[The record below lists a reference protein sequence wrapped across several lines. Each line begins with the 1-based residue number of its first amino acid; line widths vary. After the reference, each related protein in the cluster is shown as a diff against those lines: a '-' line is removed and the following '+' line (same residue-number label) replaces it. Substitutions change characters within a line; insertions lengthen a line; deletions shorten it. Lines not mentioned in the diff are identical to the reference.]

1 MSLLVVRLLLRGAG
15 HEVHRISVP
24 SSVSSVAAQ
33 HPPSQ
38 ASPQSQNMVIL
49 WDPADTRD
57 TADDRKLLFTKT
69 FSDSTTT
76 APSGL
81 AARSNIAPSAPINS
95 TLPKCRV
102 CSAVTATAAPSPIT
116 VSISRAA
123 TYVLPPATNTLLPE
137 TAPLV
142 RVVLNTPLT
151 ERDCFTYNPP
161 PADLALQSLTA
172 NNVALLST
180 VPAKIHPPN
189 DAGALPLDTCN
200 VPFSLSNR
208 APT

>member
-1 MSLLVVRLLLRGAG
+1 MSLLVVRLLLRGSG
-15 HEVHRISVP
+15 HEVHRISAP
-24 SSVSSVAAQ
+24 SSVSSVAAK
-33 HPPSQ
+33 HPPCQ
-38 ASPQSQNMVIL
+38 ASPQSQTIEML

-57 TADDRKLLFTKT
+57 AADFLNFSFTTT
-69 FSDSTTT
+69 FSDSTITSPPGFVT
-76 APSGL
+76 S
-81 AARSNIAPSAPINS
+81 SNIAPSAPISS
-95 TLPKCRV
+95 TLSSRTMF
-102 CSAVTATAAPSPIT
+102 SAVTATAAPGPST
-116 VSISRAA
+116 VFISRLA
-123 TYVLPPATNTLLPE
+123 TRVSPPDTNTLLPV
-137 TAPLV
+137 TAALV